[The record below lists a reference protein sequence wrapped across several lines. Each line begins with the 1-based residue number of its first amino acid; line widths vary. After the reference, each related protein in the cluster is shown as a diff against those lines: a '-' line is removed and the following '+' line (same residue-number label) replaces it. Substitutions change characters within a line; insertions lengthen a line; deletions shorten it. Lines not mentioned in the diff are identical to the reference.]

1 MSFRPFADICWSYHA
16 AVSSSPESDPWG
28 MAMVSLVVATILLPV
43 LIAAALQTHNDW
55 KTEKID
61 HRLFI
66 EIGPLF

>member
-1 MSFRPFADICWSYHA
+1 MRRIADPFALGTASLPPLA
-16 AVSSSPESDPWG
+16 QWG
-28 MAMVSLVVATILLPV
+28 MARVSLVAATILLPV
-43 LIAAALQTHNDW
+43 LVAAALHTCNDW

>member
-1 MSFRPFADICWSYHA
+1 
-16 AVSSSPESDPWG
+16 

-43 LIAAALQTHNDW
+43 LIAAAIQTRDDW

-61 HRLFI
+61 QRLFI